1 MVKVIAK
8 YMVFMLLVSGLLT
21 VPYAVPAAAHTGS
34 CTVTG
39 NTWGPSFPNGG
50 TLYGSGNVDCGVVHS
65 KMYIRV
71 TLEVQQ
77 FNPPGW
83 ISLSGTTKEKTLYN
97 VSSISK
103 QTSHGCQV
111 QGGSFTY
118 RVRIFYKAWSN
129 GQLNHSDTV
138 WRGQET
144 HPCVP

>member
-1 MVKVIAK
+1 VIKVIAK
-8 YMVFMLLVSGLLT
+8 YMVFMLLVSGLVT

-65 KMYIRV
+65 KMYIKV
-71 TLEVQQ
+71 TLQEQTDY
-77 FNPPGW
+77 GW
-83 ISLSGTTKEKTLYN
+83 LALSGTTKEKTLYN
-97 VSSISK
+97 VSSIYK
-103 QTSHGCQV
+103 QTSYGCQG

-118 RVRIFYKAWSN
+118 RVRIFYKAWNN

-144 HPCVP
+144 HPCIP

>member
-1 MVKVIAK
+1 MIKVIAK

-65 KMYIRV
+65 KMYIKV
-71 TLEVQQ
+71 TLQEETDY
-77 FNPPGW
+77 GW
-83 ISLSGTTKEKTLYN
+83 LALSGTTKEKTLYN

-103 QTSHGCQV
+103 QTSYPCQSPL
-111 QGGSFTY
+111 GWLTY
-118 RVRIFYKAWSN
+118 RVRIIYKAWSN

>member
-1 MVKVIAK
+1 VIKVIAK
-8 YMVFMLLVSGLLT
+8 YMVFMLLVSGLVT

-39 NTWGPSFPNGG
+39 NTWQSGR

-83 ISLSGTTKEKTLYN
+83 ISLSGTTKEKTLYD

-103 QTSHGCQV
+103 QTSYPCQSPL
-111 QGGSFTY
+111 GWLTY
-118 RVRIFYKAWSN
+118 RVRIIYKAWSN

-138 WRGQET
+138 YKGQDRKWCGE
-144 HPCVP
+144 

>member
-1 MVKVIAK
+1 VVKVIAK
-8 YMVFMLLVSGLLT
+8 YMVFMLLVSGLVT

-39 NTWGPSFPNGG
+39 NTWQSGR

-71 TLEVQQ
+71 TLELQQ

-83 ISLSGTTKEKTLYN
+83 ISLSGTTKEKTLPN
-97 VSSISK
+97 VSSIYK
-103 QTSHGCQV
+103 QTSDGCQG

-118 RVRIFYKAWSN
+118 RVRIFYKVWSN

-144 HPCVP
+144 HPCIP

>member
-1 MVKVIAK
+1 MIKVIAK
-8 YMVFMLLVSGLLT
+8 YMVFMLLVSGLVT

-39 NTWGPSFPNGG
+39 NTWQSGN

-71 TLEVQQ
+71 TLELQQ

-97 VSSISK
+97 VSSIYK
-103 QTSHGCQV
+103 QTSYPCQAPL
-111 QGGSFTY
+111 GWLTY
-118 RVRIFYKAWSN
+118 RVRIIYKAWSN

-138 WRGQET
+138 YKGQDRKWCGE
-144 HPCVP
+144 